1 MNSLK
6 ENLAAFPLPSQYA
19 MAGNSIR
26 ADYENLRKEV
36 QKALKHPG
44 SIKKAFCRL
53 FPKLFHLRLQAI
65 LQKPHPFD
73 EQMTGAEALYAK
85 ISRSKIQL
93 EGIESLSESV
103 RFAMRVHDRVM
114 LSVKENPLS
123 KKSKPE
129 SETLPSYDWFVV
141 MLGLIPNGEPLLE
154 WLHYSLLIELGCI
167 ALDTI
172 IDDSTSGETPSS
184 ESLEELAI
192 IVRDAGQGFGGVARS
207 LGLWSKLGASSIQF
221 NTAVE
226 SSDIEEERLLAEAG
240 FSDFANSFQ

>member
-73 EQMTGAEALYAK
+73 EQMKGAEVLYAK

-103 RFAMRVHDRVM
+103 RFAMRVYDRVM
-114 LSVKENPLS
+114 LSIKENPQS
-123 KKSKPE
+123 KKGKPE
-129 SETLPSYDWFVV
+129 LETLPSYDGFVV
-141 MLGLIPNGEPLLE
+141 MFGLIPNGEPLLE
-154 WLHYSLLIELGCI
+154 WLHCSLLIELGFI

-172 IDDSTSGETPSS
+172 IDNGISGEAPSP

-207 LGLWSKLGASSIQF
+207 LGLWSKLGANSIQF
-221 NTAVE
+221 NAPVDV
-226 SSDIEEERLLAEAG
+226 SDIEEERLLAEAG